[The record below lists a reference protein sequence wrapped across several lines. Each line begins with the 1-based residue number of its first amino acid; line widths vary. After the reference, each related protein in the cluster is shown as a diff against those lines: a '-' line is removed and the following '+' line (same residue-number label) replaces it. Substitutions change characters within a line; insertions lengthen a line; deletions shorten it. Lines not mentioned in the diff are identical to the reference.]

1 MANIPPQGY
10 EKLANSERTRRPDAR
25 PIGPVDPQELVEVS
39 VYLRAPTTSNLTK
52 LREQAEQEN
61 RHLTRK
67 EYIDNQ
73 RADPKDLEKVREFAR
88 KFDLTID
95 EKASD
100 PDARRIVLAGTAAAM
115 SNAFATELQRYEY
128 PGGTFR
134 GRTGPL
140 HIPSDIDQIV
150 VGVFGLD
157 DRPQAQPRLRRY
169 HPTERMFRMDAVTT
183 SYTPLQVAKLY
194 DFPTDVDGSG
204 QCIALIELGGKL
216 GGGFKQQDLQV
227 YFQHLNV
234 PLPKITS
241 MSIDGGRNHP
251 IGNPDSVDGEVALDI
266 EVAGAIAHGA
276 HIVVYFAP
284 NNDRGFLDA
293 ITSAIHDTS
302 NNPSVISISFGAPEI
317 SWTGQ
322 AMNLM
327 DQAFQAAAAL
337 GITVC
342 CAAGDSG
349 SGDGVNDNRAHVD
362 FPASS
367 PFALGCGG
375 TRLDSANN
383 KVTSEVVWNE
393 LASNEGATGG
403 GVSDF
408 FGLPTYQTNAG
419 VPLSVNDKHAG
430 RGVPD
435 VAGDADP
442 QTGYQVH
449 VDGQDV
455 VFGGTSAVAPLWA
468 GLIALINQKQGQTIG
483 FLNPILYQNDTQ
495 LVQSGALRDVT
506 SGDNGDFAAGTGWDA
521 CTGLGTPDGAKLLAA
536 LPGARQAA
544 AITAR

>member
-1 MANIPPQGY
+1 MANIPPKGY

-88 KFDLTID
+88 KLGLTID

-100 PDARRIVLAGTAAAM
+100 PDARRIVLVGTAAAM

-140 HIPSDIDQIV
+140 HIPSELDQIV

-157 DRPQAQPRLRRY
+157 DRPQAQPRFRRY
-169 HPTERMFRMDAVTT
+169 HPTERMFRMDDVTT
-183 SYTPLQVAKLY
+183 SFTPLQVAKLY
-194 DFPTDVDGSG
+194 DFPTVGDGSG
-204 QCIALIELGGKL
+204 QCIALIELGDKL

-227 YFQHLNV
+227 YFQQLNV

-251 IGNPDSVDGEVALDI
+251 TGNPDSVDGEVDLDI
-266 EVAGAIAHGA
+266 EVAGAIAPGA

-284 NNDRGFLDA
+284 NTDRGFLD
-293 ITSAIHDTS
+293 AIHDTS
-302 NNPSVISISFGAPEI
+302 NNPSVISISYGNAEVN
-317 SWTGQ
+317 WTSQ

-375 TRLDSANN
+375 TRLEATNN
-383 KVTSEVVWNE
+383 MVTKEVVWNDGPD
-393 LASNEGATGG
+393 SATGG

-408 FGLPTYQTNAG
+408 FGLPTFQANAG

-442 QTGYQVH
+442 QTGYQIH
-449 VDGQDV
+449 VDGQDA

-468 GLIALINQKQGQTIG
+468 GLIALINQQQGQTIG
-483 FLNPILYQNDTQ
+483 FLNPILYQNYTQ

-506 SGDNGDFAAGTGWDA
+506 SGDNGEYNAMTGWDA

-536 LPGARQAA
+536 LPGVRQAA

>member
-1 MANIPPQGY
+1 MANIPPKGY

-73 RADPKDLEKVREFAR
+73 RADPKDVEKVREFAR

-100 PDARRIVLAGTAAAM
+100 LDARRIVLAGTAAAM

-140 HIPSDIDQIV
+140 HIPSELDQIV

-157 DRPQAQPRLRRY
+157 DRPQAKPRFRRY
-169 HPTERMFRMDAVTT
+169 HPTAHMFRMDDVTT
-183 SYTPLQVAKLY
+183 SYTPPQVAKLY
-194 DFPTDVDGSG
+194 DFPTGVDGSG
-204 QCIALIELGGKL
+204 QCIALIEL

-241 MSIDGGRNHP
+241 MSIDLGHNHP
-251 IGNPDSVDGEVALDI
+251 TGNPDGADGEVDLDI
-266 EVAGAIAHGA
+266 EVAGAIAPGA

-293 ITSAIHDTS
+293 VTSAIHDTS
-302 NNPSVISISFGAPEI
+302 NNPSVISISYGDAEVN
-317 SWTGQ
+317 WTGQ
-322 AMNLM
+322 AMDLM

-342 CAAGDSG
+342 CAAGGSG

-367 PFALGCGG
+367 PNALGCGG
-375 TRLDSANN
+375 TRLEATNN
-383 KVTSEVVWNE
+383 TVTKEVVWNE
-393 LASNEGATGG
+393 AIDSSTGG
-403 GVSDF
+403 GVSDY
-408 FGLPTYQTNAG
+408 FGLPTYQANAG

-442 QTGYQVH
+442 QTGYQIH
-449 VDGQDV
+449 VDGQDA

-468 GLIALINQKQGQTIG
+468 GLIALINQQQGQTIG
-483 FLNPILYQNDTQ
+483 FLNPILYRNYPQ

-506 SGDNGDFAAGTGWDA
+506 SGDNGDFTAGPGWDA

-536 LPGARQAA
+536 LPGVRQAA